1 MRYPVNRPSVSIAI
15 ANYNY
20 ARFLPT
26 SIDSALSQTY
36 PDVEVIVVDDV
47 SVDRSREVIASYGD
61 RIKPCFRHR
70 NGGHA
75 AAFNTGFEAS
85 SGDIVFFLDAD
96 DFLYPQAVS
105 EVVEAFRM
113 DTAMVQFRLHLVD
126 ENREVVD
133 VFPAP
138 EFPFE
143 SGDVVPQLLEKGR
156 YQTTVTSGL
165 AFRRS
170 ALEAIMPIPEEEFR
184 QGADGYLVTTAPFH
198 GIVRSIDEC
207 LGAYR
212 QHGGNH
218 SAFDDELAKRARWRV
233 DHDFRRFE
241 ALENEAAAEGLT
253 VPEDIG
259 LRDPLHVEERL
270 ASLCTD
276 AARHPVRGDSRL
288 RLGAAG
294 AAASMGT
301 NVALR
306 RRAVLAAW
314 FLSVGILPRHQ
325 AKAVLSWKLMA
336 SSRPQFL
343 ARGSKMVRRFMG

>member
-1 MRYPVNRPSVSIAI
+1 MQHPVERPSVSIAI
-15 ANYNY
+15 TNYNY
-20 ARFLPT
+20 ARFLRT
-26 SIDSALSQTY
+26 CIDSALGQTY

-47 SVDRSREVIASYGD
+47 SIDGSREVIASYGE
-61 RIKPCFRHR
+61 KVKQCFRER

-75 AAFNTGFEAS
+75 AAFNTGFEVS
-85 SGDIVFFLDAD
+85 SGNIVFFLDAD
-96 DFLYPQAVS
+96 DFLYPEAVS
-105 EVVEAFRM
+105 EAVDAFEA
-113 DTAMVQFRLHLVD
+113 DTAMVQFRLHLVN
-126 ENREVVD
+126 ENREVLD

-138 EFPFE
+138 ELPFE
-143 SGDVVPQLLEKGR
+143 SGDVVPKLLHCGR
-156 YQTTVTSGL
+156 YRTTVTSGL
-165 AFRRS
+165 AFRRT

-198 GIVRSIDEC
+198 GAVQSIDQC

-218 SAFDDELAKRARWRV
+218 SSFNEELAKRARWRV
-233 DHDFRRFE
+233 DHDFHRFE
-241 ALENEAAAEGLT
+241 ALSQQAAAEGLA
-253 VPEDIG
+253 VPRDVG
-259 LRDPLHVEERL
+259 LRDPLHLEERL

-325 AKAVLSWKLMA
+325 AKAVLSWKLLA

-343 ARGSKMVRRFMG
+343 ARASKMMRRFMG